1 MVATVSQA
9 ASTAHP
15 IGMLDANILERR
27 IMMLKSKNRRV
38 NAPVRYGL

>member
-15 IGMLDANILERR
+15 IGMLDTNPGDANHDAQIEEPSRQC
-27 IMMLKSKNRRV
+27 S
-38 NAPVRYGL
+38 G